1 MGAHEEICSRVLE
14 AITPKP
20 GERRKVMSLAKSVV
34 ERLKSLLEAEG
45 VKAEVRLEGSLAKDT
60 WLSGEADVDIFV
72 RFRPDVP
79 KEFFKTRFLELA
91 RKATEGYRQVERYAE
106 HPYLECLADG
116 VRVNVVP
123 CYDVK
128 PGEWLSATDRTPY
141 HTDFIKAN
149 LPDRLKGDVR
159 LLKKFMKGIGAY
171 GAEIRVGG
179 FSGYLCELLVLYYGG
194 FLEVLKGAL
203 RWRKGALIDL
213 AGHYK
218 GREEEAREFFRHHL
232 IVVDPVD
239 PYRNVAAPVRL
250 EKMCLFMAAAR
261 EFLLRPS
268 EMFFFPS
275 KPGPLA
281 PEELRDVLRS
291 RETSLLAI
299 YMRVK
304 GMVPDVL
311 WGQVFRTLRALRGTL
326 GRAGFEVLRTAGWSD
341 EQEHCVL
348 LLELA
353 SSRLPPVVKKVGP
366 PVWVE
371 EHVERFLRKNMA
383 DPGLVSG
390 PYVEGDR
397 WVVLVKR
404 KWPDAKEFLA
414 KRLSEEGGRQI
425 GVAPLLARCV
435 GEGFQVLEG
444 EELAELCGKLEG
456 FSEFLRDFLIGRPA
470 WLVGRSGE
478 AG

>member
-20 GERRKVMSLAKSVV
+20 EERQKVMSMAESIMG
-34 ERLKSLLEAEG
+34 RLRDLLRAEG
-45 VKAEVRLEGSLAKDT
+45 VEAEVRLEGSLAKDT

-91 RKATEGYRQVERYAE
+91 KEATKGLRHVERYAE

-116 VRVNVVP
+116 IRVNVVP
-123 CYDVK
+123 CYDVR

-159 LLKKFMKGIGAY
+159 LLKKFMKGVGAY

-179 FSGYLCELLVLYYGG
+179 FSGYLCELLVIYYGG

-213 AGHYK
+213 AGHYE

-239 PYRNVAAPVRL
+239 PFRNVAAPVRL
-250 EKMCLFMAAAR
+250 EKMYLFMAAAR

-268 EMFFFPS
+268 EAFFFPP
-275 KPGPLA
+275 KPGP
-281 PEELRDVLRS
+281 PDPQELRDMLKS
-291 RETSLLAI
+291 RGTSLLAI
-299 YMRVK
+299 YTRVE
-304 GMVPDVL
+304 GMAPDVL
-311 WGQVFRTLRALRGTL
+311 WGQIFRTLRALRGTL
-326 GRAGFEVLRTAGWSD
+326 GRVGFEVLRTAGWSD

-348 LLELA
+348 LIELA

-397 WVVLVKR
+397 WAVLIKR
-404 KWPDAKEFLA
+404 RWPYAKEFLV
-414 KRLSEEGGRQI
+414 KNLSEQGGRQI
-425 GVAPLLARCV
+425 GVAPLLAKCV
-435 GEGFQVLEG
+435 EEGFQVLEG
-444 EELAELCGKLEG
+444 EELAELCGKLKG
-456 FSEFLRDFLIGRPA
+456 FPEFLRDFLVGRPA
-470 WLVGRSGE
+470 WLAGRSEE